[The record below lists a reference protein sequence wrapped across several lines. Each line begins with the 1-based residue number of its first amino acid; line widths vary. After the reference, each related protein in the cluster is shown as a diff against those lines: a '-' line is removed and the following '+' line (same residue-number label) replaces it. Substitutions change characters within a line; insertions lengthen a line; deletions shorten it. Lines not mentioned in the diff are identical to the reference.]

1 MQFEP
6 NRSAETCGKALG
18 FLFSYA
24 LATAILT
31 TVYSFMHGA
40 WAFWAPAYVYFAV
53 VVFTILLIGAGI
65 RRLLR

>member
-6 NRSAETCGKALG
+6 NRSAETLGACAG
-18 FLFSYA
+18 FLFSYL

-31 TVYSFMHGA
+31 TVYSFMHSA
-40 WAFWAPAYVYFAV
+40 WAFWAPAYAYFAV
-53 VVFTILLIGAGI
+53 VVLIVLLIGAGI